1 MKNASFSSRNPLN
14 YFPFLPGLLLQ
25 VDYIDGQ
32 ISWAYVFN
40 DMDTLEEASIQEY
53 QIS

>member
-1 MKNASFSSRNPLN
+1 MKNNSCSSRNPLN
-14 YFPFLPGLLLQ
+14 WFLFLSGLLLQ
-25 VDYIDGQ
+25 VEYIDGQ

-40 DMDTLEEASIQEY
+40 DMDNLEEASIQEY